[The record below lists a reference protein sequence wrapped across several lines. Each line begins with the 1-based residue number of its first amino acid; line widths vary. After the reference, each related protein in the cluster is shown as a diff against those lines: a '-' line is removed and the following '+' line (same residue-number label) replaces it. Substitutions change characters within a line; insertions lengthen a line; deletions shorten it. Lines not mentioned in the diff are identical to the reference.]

1 MAKDKE
7 EIQTSSAITPLGESI
22 HHDKVFQIMQVALGT
37 LLGAIVMLI
46 VAWFGFKGTDENRVK
61 ELIKNEKENNSI
73 QSQLQVLQ
81 SMKEFDSKLDDIKGT
96 ISSVEK
102 SQLSVSKD
110 VEILKEDVKELK
122 EKINNK

>member
-1 MAKDKE
+1 MVDLTKGEPKT
-7 EIQTSSAITPLGESI
+7 TSALGESI
-22 HHDKVFQIMQVALGT
+22 NHDKVFQIMQVALGT